1 MGTLFVFSNNIKF
14 RLARHAAFWILM
26 FIYQG
31 GVDFIVPTFFEGAQ
45 QNVLKESLQLVILY
59 MPGQMILAYGLLY
72 FIIPNYFLKSRY
84 VEGIFLLILFCALSG
99 LANEVSYRLFFN
111 ESFMLASFG
120 RKHSLGMHRVL
131 GVAGFAACIKYMK
144 FWYEKESLNAILEKE
159 KIKAE
164 LQLLKAQVH
173 PHFLFNTL
181 NNIYSVAQKTSPEA
195 SDMILR
201 LSDLLRYILYECNK
215 PEVSLSQ
222 ELKIIND
229 YISLESIRYSKN
241 LDIQIRF
248 PEDTDRL
255 LIAPL
260 LLVPLIENCFKHGTS
275 KVLDQPWIH
284 VQADLKENVLNFKLM
299 NSKPDHVESGGAHN
313 GIGLSNVR
321 KRLELLY
328 PGKYDLKILPE
339 ADLFVVALKL
349 ELHTISTPQSNGQT
363 G

>member
-1 MGTLFVFSNNIKF
+1 MGTLFVFSNNVKF
-14 RLARHAAFWILM
+14 RLARHAAFWILE
-26 FIYQG
+26 FVYQG
-31 GVDFIVPTFFEGAQ
+31 GLDFIVPTFFEGVQ
-45 QNVLKESLQLVILY
+45 QNVLKESLQLVVLY

-84 VEGIFLLILFCALSG
+84 AEGIFLLILFCALAG

-111 ESFMLASFG
+111 ESFTVVSFG

-195 SDMILR
+195 SDMFLR

-215 PEVSLSQ
+215 PEVSISQ

-229 YISLESIRYSKN
+229 YISLDSIRYTKN
-241 LDIQIRF
+241 LDIQTQF
-248 PEDTDRL
+248 PDDTYCL
-255 LIAPL
+255 LITPL
-260 LLVPLIENCFKHGTS
+260 LPVPL
-275 KVLDQPWIH
+275 LDNWS
-284 VQADLKENVLNFKLM
+284 N
-299 NSKPDHVESGGAHN
+299 N
-313 GIGLSNVR
+313 GSST
-321 KRLELLY
+321 EL
-328 PGKYDLKILPE
+328 
-339 ADLFVVALKL
+339 
-349 ELHTISTPQSNGQT
+349 
-363 G
+363 

>member
-1 MGTLFVFSNNIKF
+1 MGNSFVFSNNRKF

-31 GVDFIVPTFFEGAQ
+31 GVDFIVPTFLEGADD
-45 QNVLKESLQLVILY
+45 NVLQEALQLVILY
-59 MPGQMILAYGLLY
+59 MPGQIILVYSLLY

-84 VEGIFLLILFCALSG
+84 VTGIFLLILFCGLAG
-99 LANEVSYRLFFN
+99 LANEFSYRMFFN
-111 ESFMLASFG
+111 ESFMQFSSSG
-120 RKHSLGMHRVL
+120 KHSLGMHRVL
-131 GVAGFAACIKYMK
+131 GVAGFAGCIKFMK
-144 FWYEKESLNAILEKE
+144 FWYEKESLNTILEKE

-164 LQLLKAQVH
+164 LHLLKAQVH
-173 PHFLFNTL
+173 PHFLFTTL
-181 NNIYSVAQKTSPEA
+181 NNIYSVAQNTSPEA

-215 PEVSLSQ
+215 PEVRLTQ

-229 YISLESIRYSKN
+229 YILLESIRYSKN

-248 PEDTDRL
+248 PENTDRL

-284 VQADLKENVLNFKLM
+284 VLADLKENVLNFKLM
-299 NSKPDHVESGGAHN
+299 NSKPDHVESGSAQN

-328 PGKYDLKILPE
+328 PGKYDLKIRPE

-349 ELHTISTPQSNGQT
+349 ELHTIST
-363 G
+363 

>member
-1 MGTLFVFSNNIKF
+1 MGTLFVFSNNVKF

-26 FIYQG
+26 FVYQG
-31 GVDFIVPTFFEGAQ
+31 GVDFIVPTFFEGVQ
-45 QNVLKESLQLVILY
+45 QNVLKESLQLVVLY

-84 VEGIFLLILFCALSG
+84 AEGIFLLILFCALAG

-144 FWYEKESLNAILEKE
+144 FWYEKESLNILLEKE
-159 KIKAE
+159 KVKAE

-241 LDIQIRF
+241 LDIHSRL
-248 PEDTDRL
+248 PENTDNV

-260 LLVPLIENCFKHGTS
+260 LLLPLIENCFKHGTS
-275 KVLDQPWIH
+275 KMLDQPWINI
-284 VQADLKENVLNFKLM
+284 QADLKENMLDIKLI
-299 NSKPDHVESGGAHN
+299 NGKPDHDAPDKTHN

-321 KRLELLY
+321 KRLELL
-328 PGKYDLKILPE
+328 
-339 ADLFVVALKL
+339 
-349 ELHTISTPQSNGQT
+349 
-363 G
+363 

>member
-1 MGTLFVFSNNIKF
+1 MGTSFVFSNDTKF

-31 GVDFIVPTFFEGAQ
+31 GVDFVVPTFFEGAQ
-45 QNVLKESLQLVILY
+45 RNVLKESLQLVILY
-59 MPGQMILAYGLLY
+59 MPGQIILVYSLLY
-72 FIIPNYFLKSRY
+72 FIIPKFFLGSRY
-84 VEGIFLLILFCALSG
+84 FSGIFLLVLFCVVSG
-99 LANEVSYRLFFN
+99 LANEFSYRLFFN
-111 ESFMLASFG
+111 ESFMLFNSAG
-120 RKHSLGMHRVL
+120 KHSLGMHRVL

-144 FWYEKESLNAILEKE
+144 YWYEKESLNTILEKE

-164 LQLLKAQVH
+164 LQWLKAQVH

-181 NNIYSVAQKTSPEA
+181 NNIYSVVQNTSPEA

-215 PEVSLSQ
+215 PEVSLAQ
-222 ELKIIND
+222 EFKIIND
-229 YISLESIRYSKN
+229 YISLESIRYNKN
-241 LDIQIRF
+241 LDIHIRF
-248 PEDTDRL
+248 PEKADNL

-260 LLVPLIENCFKHGTS
+260 LLIPLIENCFKHGTS
-275 KVLDQPWIH
+275 KVLDQPWIN
-284 VQADLKENVLNFKLM
+284 VQADLKENILNFKLI
-299 NSKPDHVESGGAHN
+299 NSKPNHVESSRAHN

-349 ELHTISTPQSNGQT
+349 ELHSTPSQQSNGKAS
-363 G
+363 